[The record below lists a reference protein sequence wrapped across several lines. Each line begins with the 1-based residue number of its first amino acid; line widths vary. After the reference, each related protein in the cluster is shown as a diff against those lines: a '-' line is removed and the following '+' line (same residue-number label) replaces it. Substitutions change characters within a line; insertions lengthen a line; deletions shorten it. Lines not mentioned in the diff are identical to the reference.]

1 MCMDLYI
8 NFVISEMYTRTH
20 TWIKKSGFGC
30 GCGCDLDYDCL
41 CVCRITSI
49 KVK

>member
-20 TWIKKSGFGC
+20 THGLKRVALAVAVAVTWIMTV
-30 GCGCDLDYDCL
+30 
-41 CVCRITSI
+41 CVY
-49 KVK
+49 VA